1 MVGEGEAVKIK
12 KKAGGSPGA
21 VDTPTDSLQQEE
33 KKGCVCVCVEGGGD
47 GEPSRVAPCGNGI
60 VWRCPPHERRMAR
73 RADRQRT
80 TAQARAGARRGQ
92 ENVCGVIKRKE

>member
-21 VDTPTDSLQQEE
+21 VDTPTDSLQQR
-33 KKGCVCVCVEGGGD
+33 KGKGVCVEGGGD
-47 GEPSRVAPCGNGI
+47 GDPSRVAACGSGI
-60 VWRCPPHERRMAR
+60 VWHCPPQERRMAR

-92 ENVCGVIKRKE
+92 ENVCGVTKRKE